1 MTQSAFRK
9 PLADDVPADAL
20 LKVSGAA
27 LAFGQVRALRG
38 VTMHARRGEVTAIV
52 GDNGAGKST
61 LIRCV
66 SGVHAPDSGTI
77 EFDGQHVH
85 FRSPQDARDAG
96 IETVHQNLALVED
109 LTVWQNL
116 FLNRELVRGFGP
128 FAVLDRRAMRTKAKE
143 MVSTLAVNVPAVG
156 SRVRRLS
163 GGQRQAVSI
172 CRAAGFTSKLII
184 MDEPT
189 AALGVQETARVEELI
204 TRLRGEGHAIILIS
218 HNFDQVLRLS
228 DAVWVMRAGNCVAG
242 RRTAETNGDEIVAL
256 ITGARPPATNQSPR
270 RSYDQP
276 NRRPCPGLGRRH
288 RARQR
293 RDRCRT
299 DRCGGLRPSRVLAA
313 RLGQPR
319 SDQDTGT
326 AGGQWNPVCV
336 LSGAGARCRCLE

>member
-1 MTQSAFRK
+1 MTQSAFQT
-9 PLADDVPADAL
+9 PLAEDVPADAL
-20 LKVSGAA
+20 LKVDGAS
-27 LAFGQVRALRG
+27 LSFGQVRALRN

-66 SGVHAPDSGTI
+66 SGVHTPDSGTI
-77 EFDGQHVH
+77 EFDGQVVH
-85 FRSPQDARDAG
+85 FKSPHDARDAG

-116 FLNRELVRGFGP
+116 FLNREIVHRFGP
-128 FAVLDRRAMRTKAKE
+128 ISLLNRRAMRSKAEE

-172 CRAAGFTSKLII
+172 CRAAGFTSKVII

-218 HNFDQVLRLS
+218 HNFAQVLRLS
-228 DAVWVMRAGNCVAG
+228 DAVWVMLAGRCVAG
-242 RRTAETNGDEIVAL
+242 RRTNQTDGDEIVAL
-256 ITGARPPATNQSPR
+256 ITGARPGDYPA
-270 RSYDQP
+270 
-276 NRRPCPGLGRRH
+276 
-288 RARQR
+288 AV
-293 RDRCRT
+293 
-299 DRCGGLRPSRVLAA
+299 PST
-313 RLGQPR
+313 
-319 SDQDTGT
+319 S
-326 AGGQWNPVCV
+326 
-336 LSGAGARCRCLE
+336 